1 MVVAGEKQWASR
13 IFYVL
18 RQSKFLAD
26 WKERIWICFLKHTDW
41 WHYHLLTAGR
51 GEENKQ
57 SLGFGYEKF
66 GELTGYSNE
75 CAE

>member
-1 MVVAGEKQWASR
+1 MEGEG
-13 IFYVL
+13 
-18 RQSKFLAD
+18 
-26 WKERIWICFLKHTDW
+26 IWIYVSLNIQIDGITTCW
-41 WHYHLLTAGR
+41 QQEE
-51 GEENKQ
+51 EENKQ